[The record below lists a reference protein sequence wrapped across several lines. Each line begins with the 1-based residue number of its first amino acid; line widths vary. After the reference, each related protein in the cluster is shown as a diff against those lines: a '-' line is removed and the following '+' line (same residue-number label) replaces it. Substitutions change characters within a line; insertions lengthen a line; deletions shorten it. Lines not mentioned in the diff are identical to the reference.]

1 MINLDTISAMLTLQE
16 IQKKALRDIV
26 DFTDA
31 TYEQYEN
38 CVCFDRDNPLAL
50 DDLNDDEHAYGVVLD
65 AVIDEAHHDCYAHY
79 DQNNFGGLVY
89 VVEADDGDLSLR
101 ALLYGEEKTL
111 ELYFDGDQ
119 WHEV

>member
-50 DDLNDDEHAYGVVLD
+50 DDLNDDEHAYVVVLG
-65 AVIDEAHHDCYAHY
+65 AVIDEAHHDCYALY

-89 VVEADDGDLSLR
+89 VVEADDGVLSLR
-101 ALLYGEEKTL
+101 ALLFGEEKTL

>member
-16 IQKKALRDIV
+16 NQKKALRDIV

-38 CVCFDRDNPLAL
+38 CVCFDRGNPLAL
-50 DDLNDDEHAYGVVLD
+50 DDLNDDEHAYGVVLG
-65 AVIDEAHHDCYAHY
+65 AVIDKTHHDCYAHY

>member
-38 CVCFDRDNPLAL
+38 CVCFDRGNPLAL
-50 DDLNDDEHAYGVVLD
+50 DDLNDDEHAYGVVLG
-65 AVIDEAHHDCYAHY
+65 AVIDKTHHDCYVHY

>member
-38 CVCFDRDNPLAL
+38 CVCFDRGNPLAL
-50 DDLNDDEHAYGVVLD
+50 DDLNDDEHAYGVVLG
-65 AVIDEAHHDCYAHY
+65 AVIDKTHHDCYAHY
-79 DQNNFGGLVY
+79 DQNNFGGLY
-89 VVEADDGDLSLR
+89 TS
-101 ALLYGEEKTL
+101 
-111 ELYFDGDQ
+111 
-119 WHEV
+119 

>member
-1 MINLDTISAMLTLQE
+1 MINLDTISAMLTLQDL
-16 IQKKALRDIV
+16 QKKALRDIV

-38 CVCFDRDNPLAL
+38 CVCFDRGNPLAL
-50 DDLNDDEHAYGVVLD
+50 DDLNDDEHAYGVVLG
-65 AVIDEAHHDCYAHY
+65 AVIDKAHHDCYAHY
-79 DQNNFGGLVY
+79 DQNNFGG
-89 VVEADDGDLSLR
+89 LR

>member
-1 MINLDTISAMLTLQE
+1 MINLDTISAMLTLQDL
-16 IQKKALRDIV
+16 QKKALRDIV

-38 CVCFDRDNPLAL
+38 CVCFDRGNPLAL
-50 DDLNDDEHAYGVVLD
+50 DDLNDDEHAYGVVLG
-65 AVIDEAHHDCYAHY
+65 AVIDKAHHDCYAHY
-79 DQNNFGGLVY
+79 DQNNCGGLVY